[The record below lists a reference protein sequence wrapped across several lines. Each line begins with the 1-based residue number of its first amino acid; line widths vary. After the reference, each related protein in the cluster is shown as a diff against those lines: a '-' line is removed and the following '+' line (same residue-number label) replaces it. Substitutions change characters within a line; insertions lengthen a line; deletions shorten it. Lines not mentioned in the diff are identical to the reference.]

1 MYDLLSAGTLTSG
14 FGKRSAASTNG
25 IGSTNHHGIDLVLK
39 NNSVP
44 AVVGGMV
51 IANSSNSV
59 RGNYVTIQSY
69 DGYTQTYQHL
79 AKPSPLAVG
88 AKVTEGA
95 TIGTQG
101 KSGKSTGVHLH
112 FEVKSGSGLYVNPI
126 DYLSGALSTGT
137 PGTEPVTDGHDRP
150 IDSSGSLKD
159 MAMDIVGKVIKIL
172 VVAAVVILAV
182 VLFMKAF
189 DINLT

>member
-137 PGTEPVTDGHDRP
+137 PGTGPVTDGHDRP